1 MSERE
6 QAARKRCYGE
16 PKFILYQVGRKAHKK
31 ASESAWRALK
41 EGMARVLEAYVEAA
55 AKTGGGSE
63 VR

>member
-41 EGMARVLEAYVEAA
+41 EGWH
-55 AKTGGGSE
+55 GSGRPTWRPQPRPE
-63 VR
+63 ED